1 VSSRRRPQRKVS
13 FRKEVLD
20 VSRVQLNLRQR
31 RFLKKCF
38 LARVRRWTLLA
49 GAFQTRTVVA
59 ESAWRQWTRHSP
71 SATQP
76 TSEQIRQNKETTI
89 ERAPRG
95 HPGTATSASLHG
107 PTTRPRPTLLAM
119 LQEIPRYSAQHLRKE
134 GSTDTLGDTL
144 TVDRIS
150 GRLTK
155 VQMYQGTIC
164 RVKEAIPVQ
173 LAFDTSAFSEDAG
186 G

>member
-134 GSTDTLGDTL
+134 GEST
-144 TVDRIS
+144 RIS
-150 GRLTK
+150 DDSQHRFVGRKSQTARESSI
-155 VQMYQGTIC
+155 VESPGT
-164 RVKEAIPVQ
+164 
-173 LAFDTSAFSEDAG
+173 
-186 G
+186 

>member
-134 GSTDTLGDTL
+134 GTIELMHRRYSLPRRYCLLPLPIRNNMARTE
-144 TVDRIS
+144 S
-150 GRLTK
+150 GRSLRK
-155 VQMYQGTIC
+155 SIASRLRMHNRGIM
-164 RVKEAIPVQ
+164 
-173 LAFDTSAFSEDAG
+173 
-186 G
+186 